1 MAVADIEEHQKL
13 GLSVL
18 FEVLDFAGCNKN
30 ITAWKYLAKYLKQ
43 ILAEYVRNN
52 VYHFHHK

>member
-1 MAVADIEEHQKL
+1 VAIADTEEHQKL

-43 ILAEYVRNN
+43 ILVGYVRSN
-52 VYHFHHK
+52 VYHCSS